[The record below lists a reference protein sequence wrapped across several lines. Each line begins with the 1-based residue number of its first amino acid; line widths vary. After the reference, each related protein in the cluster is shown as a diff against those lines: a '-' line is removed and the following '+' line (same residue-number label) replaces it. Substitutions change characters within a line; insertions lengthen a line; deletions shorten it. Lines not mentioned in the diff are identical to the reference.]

1 MHTPASIFYFKR
13 VLRALIVH
21 HSFTARPASVPPA
34 RPQPT
39 SGLITELNF
48 RSTPEVW
55 GYFSVHAHGG
65 VHAFADSQFGHLFA
79 HGKTREAARTNMVQ
93 VCCMRVWETLDC
105 M

>member
-1 MHTPASIFYFKR
+1 M
-13 VLRALIVH
+13 AL
-21 HSFTARPASVPPA
+21 

-93 VCCMRVWETLDC
+93 VLLSWTDFSLYVCICILLRTKMIQVLGV
-105 M
+105 